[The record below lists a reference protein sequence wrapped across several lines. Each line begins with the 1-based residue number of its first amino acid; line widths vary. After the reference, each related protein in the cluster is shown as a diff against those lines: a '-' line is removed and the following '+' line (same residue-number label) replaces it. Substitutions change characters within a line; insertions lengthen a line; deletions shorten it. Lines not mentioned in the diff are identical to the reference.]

1 MPSEHSAKDNGYLS
15 NLPPDSVLFGKSVLM
30 RELEVKVK
38 RVLGTNLPVLLQ
50 GENGTGKGLFAKLIH
65 SRSDNVLGPYV
76 RVSCAGLPSTLV
88 EIAGEDNVSSD
99 AFSMRAAFSS
109 TGTLYLDEVGELSYQ
124 GQARLLHSLF
134 ERQDTGSS
142 GQSNGG
148 VRARIISST
157 THNLRQE
164 VNEKK
169 FRRDLFYRLAV
180 VTLEVPALRS
190 RLDDLLIIANYL
202 RQRYCENFGFPDRPF
217 PKKLI
222 ERMHYY
228 TWPGNLRELENFV
241 CRYVVFGPDERV
253 LIFNRGS
260 AAVPGIAT
268 PGETLI
274 GETLLKDATKRAL
287 ADVERE
293 MIVKALELHN
303 GDLKRAASILGVS
316 YRTLMNKMDLA
327 GLPRT
332 RHAVKSRRD
341 RKS

>member
-1 MPSEHSAKDNGYLS
+1 
-15 NLPPDSVLFGKSVLM
+15 M
-30 RELEVKVK
+30 RELEVKIK

-65 SRSDNVLGPYV
+65 SRSDNALGPYV
-76 RVSCAGLPSTLV
+76 SVSCAGFPSSLV
-88 EIAGEDNVSSD
+88 GIAGEDNVNND
-99 AFSMRAAFSS
+99 AFSMQAAFSS
-109 TGTLYLDEVGELSYQ
+109 TGTLFLDEVGELSYQ

-134 ERQDTGSS
+134 ERQDTGNS

-148 VRARIISST
+148 VTARIISST
-157 THNLRQE
+157 SHNLRQE

-180 VTLEVPALRS
+180 VTLEVPALRN
-190 RLDDLLIIANYL
+190 RLSDLLIIANYL
-202 RQRYCENFGFPDRPF
+202 RLHYCENFGFPDRPF
-217 PKKLI
+217 PKKLV

-241 CRYVVFGPDERV
+241 CRYVILGPDERV
-253 LIFNRGS
+253 LTELTFNRGS
-260 AAVPGIAT
+260 AAVPGIVT

-274 GETLLKDATKRAL
+274 GETLLKDVTKQAL

-293 MIVKALELHN
+293 MIVRALQLHN
-303 GDLKRAASILGVS
+303 GNLKRAASMLGIS
-316 YRTLMNKMDLA
+316 YRTLTNKMDQA